1 MDHLRHLAFSLSDSD
16 FRGSREARLELD
28 RFMAPENLLRIW
40 RQGEQET
47 AETLLR
53 EAEAVGSPEVYAA
66 LGDGLKRL
74 FDTGTGREAAENF
87 LRLDTSHIVTRFLV
101 NGVAHEDLSRA
112 ASVRPALIGVMA
124 LLPSDLAPPVGE
136 FLSASLKNERVLRL
150 FDENRP
156 ESAENEMVCRFL
168 LSYTDLISFITS
180 STVFA
185 FEHDPLLVAN
195 YLMISCIISR
205 YVEMPSPLLE
215 KIERALTEYED
226 EFVFCFVCRAC
237 ASALRNHE
245 LNAERYASLW
255 GVKVALSL
263 AQCNDSARDAIY
275 EILGGA
281 STTAAGWRGI
291 YPAVPIEDEIVRA
304 LGVAAL
310 RPRALGLMDIFV
322 QSPHVPDSFF
332 SSLLLHAAWQF
343 CGDADDVS
351 RENLWCF
358 IGDGLVRKNIMLSMA
373 PLCASF
379 FYSMPQEANVSVRE
393 RQLQVAAFLVERAGL
408 SQEMVDRL
416 KQFCARGLYPPSS
429 VGLEAMARQ

>member
-1 MDHLRHLAFSLSDSD
+1 MDHLRHLAFGLSDSD

-74 FDTGTGREAAENF
+74 FRHGYRSSSRGE
-87 LRLDTSHIVTRFLV
+87 LSPVGHISHCHPFSV

-136 FLSASLKNERVLRL
+136 FLSAFLKNERVLRL
-150 FDENRP
+150 FDENKP

-255 GVKVALSL
+255 GVKAALSL
-263 AQCNDSARDAIY
+263 AQCNDSVRDAIY
-275 EILGGA
+275 EFLGGA

-291 YPAVPIEDEIVRA
+291 YSVVPIEDEIVRA
-304 LGVAAL
+304 LDVAAL
-310 RPRALGLMDIFV
+310 RPRALGLMDTFV

-358 IGDGLVRKNIMLSMA
+358 ISDGLVRKNIMLSMA

-379 FYSMPQEANVSVRE
+379 FILCHKKPM
-393 RQLQVAAFLVERAGL
+393 
-408 SQEMVDRL
+408 
-416 KQFCARGLYPPSS
+416 
-429 VGLEAMARQ
+429 